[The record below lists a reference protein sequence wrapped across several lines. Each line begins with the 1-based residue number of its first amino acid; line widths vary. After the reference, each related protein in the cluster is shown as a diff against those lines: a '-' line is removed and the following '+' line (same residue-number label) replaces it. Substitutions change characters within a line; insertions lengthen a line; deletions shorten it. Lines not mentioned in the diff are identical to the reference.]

1 MNLGVLD
8 TIWGILDV
16 DRGVSVECQHF
27 YSVSL
32 LLLRVGSLA
41 LHLTVITTETLNLK
55 SSCVCK
61 NVGSVR

>member
-8 TIWGILDV
+8 TILGIQDINK
-16 DRGVSVECQHF
+16 GIIVEGQSF